1 MTNSFH
7 PTAIISE
14 KAQID
19 KSSYIGPFCVI
30 GPNVKIGKNCKL
42 ISNITIEGN
51 TTIGKNCQFFP
62 FSVIGMVPQDLK
74 FKGENSSLVIGDGNT
89 FREGVTIHR
98 GTIQDNS
105 VTSIGSNNLFMP
117 FAHVAHDC
125 IVGNDNVFAN
135 LAALAGHVEVGNNV
149 TIGGITTV
157 HQYCKLG
164 DFCFAGMNSSITMDV
179 PAFVKVASDPAR
191 VVGINSVGM
200 LRKDISDESISHIK
214 KAYKLVYRKGLKIDE
229 ALEQLK
235 ALLKSCNEPL
245 IEIFIKSIEVSERG
259 ILR

>member
-1 MTNSFH
+1 M
-7 PTAIISE
+7 
-14 KAQID
+14 ID
-19 KSSYIGPFCVI
+19 SKSLIHESASIAD
-30 GPNVKIGKNCKL
+30 NVKIGAYAVIDKNVS
-42 ISNITIEGN
+42 IGEGTVIKEHAVIREN
-51 TTIGKNCQFFP
+51 TTIGKNNLIYQF
-62 FSVIGMVPQDLK
+62 STIGDDTPDKK
-74 FKGENSSLVIGDGNT
+74 FHGEKTRLEIGDGNT

-200 LRKDISDESISHIK
+200 SRKDISDESISHIK

-235 ALLKSCNEPL
+235 ALLKSSNEPL